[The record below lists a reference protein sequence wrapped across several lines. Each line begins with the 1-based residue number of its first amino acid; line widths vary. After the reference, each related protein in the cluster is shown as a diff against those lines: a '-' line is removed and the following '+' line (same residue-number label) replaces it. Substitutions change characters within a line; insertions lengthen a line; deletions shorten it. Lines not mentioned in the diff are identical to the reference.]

1 MYVQNLQV
9 YVEVTKRML
18 VVTTLMHI
26 FFLITGEMYFPS
38 VHKRYGLSVK
48 LKGCVFQC
56 MILSSFGFSICN
68 VLIN

>member
-1 MYVQNLQV
+1 MYVQNLHV
-9 YVEVTKRML
+9 YIEVTKRML

-26 FFLITGEMYFPS
+26 FILITGEMYFPS

-48 LKGCVFQC
+48 GCVVQC
-56 MILSSFGFSICN
+56 MIPSSFGFNVCN